1 MLSKEDVQ
9 DDPLDYRK
17 NIGNVVS
24 YYDCSCIYKFSQRNN
39 TAWPLAICMHKM
51 YKDSDIRTNK
61 LGKQIPKIQKKVNVK
76 INSATEQS
84 IFVVVFDFFLNNTT
98 IWFPNLLPFSIFHS
112 HNLKSHLPEQ

>member
-17 NIGNVVS
+17 NIRNVVS

-39 TAWPLAICMHKM
+39 TAWPLAICMHKT
-51 YKDSDIRTNK
+51 YKGSDIRTNK

-98 IWFPNLLPFSIFHS
+98 IWFPNLLPFC
-112 HNLKSHLPEQ
+112 LKKKSTKRNHK